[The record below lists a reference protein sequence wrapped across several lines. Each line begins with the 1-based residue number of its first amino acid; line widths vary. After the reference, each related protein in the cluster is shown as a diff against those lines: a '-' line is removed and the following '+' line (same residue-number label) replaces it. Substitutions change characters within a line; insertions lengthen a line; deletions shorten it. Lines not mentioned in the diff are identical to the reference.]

1 MANNKQL
8 ASIFLIVFIDLLG
21 FSLILPLL
29 PYYAQTFG
37 ANPFMTG
44 LLVAIYAA
52 AQMISAPLWGRL
64 SDRIGRRPVLLIA
77 IGATTAGFLL
87 LASAQSLLVLFLA
100 RLIDGL
106 GGGSISV
113 AQAYITDSTDTK
125 NRARGLGLVGAAFGL
140 GFIIG
145 PAVGGLLSRWGYSVP
160 ALVAAGLAFINFIL
174 VLFWLPESLTR
185 ERRANM
191 ATSSRRA
198 PFTIKALFEALQ
210 RPFVGPLLHTRFFY
224 ALAFATFQ
232 GVFSLYSLYRFG
244 LTSQYIGYILAYV
257 GVLSAVTQGVLVGQL
272 VKRFSDRQLLFGGMI
287 AMTVGMVGWAIA
299 PNVPTLLLAM
309 LPLAVAGGTL
319 NTVLQAALSKTVAPM
334 EVGGILGISAS
345 LESFTRVLAPTIGG
359 LLIGQLGTYAPG
371 IFGGL
376 LLVYVSWYVY
386 RNVFPKMYTSEGS
399 QPLSIPV
406 E

>member
-1 MANNKQL
+1 
-8 ASIFLIVFIDLLG
+8 
-21 FSLILPLL
+21 
-29 PYYAQTFG
+29 
-37 ANPFMTG
+37 
-44 LLVAIYAA
+44 
-52 AQMISAPLWGRL
+52 
-64 SDRIGRRPVLLIA
+64 
-77 IGATTAGFLL
+77 
-87 LASAQSLLVLFLA
+87 
-100 RLIDGL
+100 
-106 GGGSISV
+106 
-113 AQAYITDSTDTK
+113 
-125 NRARGLGLVGAAFGL
+125 
-140 GFIIG
+140 
-145 PAVGGLLSRWGYSVP
+145 
-160 ALVAAGLAFINFIL
+160 
-174 VLFWLPESLTR
+174 
-185 ERRANM
+185 
-191 ATSSRRA
+191 
-198 PFTIKALFEALQ
+198 
-210 RPFVGPLLHTRFFY
+210 
-224 ALAFATFQ
+224 
-232 GVFSLYSLYRFG
+232 

-299 PNVPTLLLAM
+299 PNIPTLLLAM